1 VISEARSG
9 SRRQD
14 GRPSRTASI
23 TDQEPASDHRPAATH
38 LGWWAVG
45 LTAAFFLLVFAAIL
59 VPRGAALGFVSG
71 LAGAIVALMAIIRER
86 ERAMTVFAALVPL
99 AIAVAFVLAELISGN
114 P

>member
-1 VISEARSG
+1 MGVRAEHHG
-9 SRRQD
+9 SPVKN
-14 GRPSRTASI
+14 RPRI
-23 TDQEPASDHRPAATH
+23 TILPATH

-45 LTAAFFLLVFAAIL
+45 LTAAFFLLVFAATL

-71 LAGAIVALMAIIRER
+71 LAGGVVALIAIVRHR
-86 ERAMTVFAALVPL
+86 ERAVTVFAALVPL

>member
-1 VISEARSG
+1 MDVRAEHHG
-9 SRRQD
+9 SPVKN
-14 GRPSRTASI
+14 RPRI
-23 TDQEPASDHRPAATH
+23 TILPTTH

-45 LTAAFFLLVFAAIL
+45 LTAAFFLLVFAATV

-71 LAGAIVALMAIIRER
+71 LAGGVVALMAIVRER
-86 ERAMTVFAALVPL
+86 ERAVIVFAALMPL